1 MSRRLNPLASKLA
14 AVLVLSG
21 CASVPQHLTEESKME
36 IKNVAIVSLVPESVS
51 FDKIGITSFSSRYTE
66 FNMGSGVTDNIL
78 SVSRQRI
85 TKSNPDWTIKNV
97 AYDQASLLKNLKPEI
112 GFRSSGVKEA
122 FTDLARNNELDAIFV
137 I

>member
-1 MSRRLNPLASKLA
+1 MSIGSNRFIRVLAI
-14 AVLVLSG
+14 VLVLSG
-21 CASVPQHLTEESKME
+21 CASTPQHLSEKDKNA
-36 IKNVAIVSLVPESVS
+36 IKNVTIVSLVPESVS